1 MLLCMENIFEVGNG
15 FHGFYGFYGFY
26 MFYRFYGEGGGFAA
40 SIYGAMPQSS
50 MQDPSQ
56 LRLLIPSR

>member
-15 FHGFYGFYGFY
+15 FYEFNWFYG
-26 MFYRFYGEGGGFAA
+26 FYGEGGGFAA

-50 MQDPSQ
+50 MQVPSQ
-56 LRLLIPSR
+56 LRLLGKH